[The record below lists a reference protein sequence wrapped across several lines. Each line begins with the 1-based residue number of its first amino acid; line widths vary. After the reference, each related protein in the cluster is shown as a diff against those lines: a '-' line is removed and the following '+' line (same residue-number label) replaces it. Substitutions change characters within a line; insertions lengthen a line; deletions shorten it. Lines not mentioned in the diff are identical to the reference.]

1 MSDFEPAIEVVLKH
15 ECPSPIAPVGGGWV
29 NDPRDKGGATVYGIS
44 TLIINREGIT
54 AKEMSIPDLSPQS
67 LKLVTVGTAKTIYK
81 KLFWDRFGYNRISD
95 QRCASKVM
103 DAAVNC
109 GPGNGHRQAQK
120 ACTLAGVPLMVVDG
134 IIGPN
139 TVAAINN
146 LDPQKF
152 LTCMVQT
159 MTDYYMAIVAR
170 DPSQKVWLNNWLNTR
185 AKWVG

>member
-1 MSDFEPAIEVVLKH
+1 MSTFDAAIPVILKH
-15 ECPSPIAPVGGGWV
+15 ECGPHILPVGGGFV
-29 NDPRDKGGATVYGIS
+29 NDPNDHGGATVYGIS
-44 TLIINREGIT
+44 TLIIKREGIT
-54 AKEMSIPDLSPQS
+54 AVELGIPDLTPDS
-67 LKLVTVGTAKTIYK
+67 LQEVTLETAKGVYK
-81 KLFWDRFGYNRISD
+81 RLFWDRYHYDLIND
-95 QRCASKVM
+95 QNSATKVF

-120 ACTLAGVPLMVVDG
+120 ACTLAGTPLMVIDG